1 MKLTTP
7 EQNPIGQKEKGK
19 KKTDQPPPLSFRA
32 PKSEYSLLLGVVK
45 GKIGSE
51 GREKVAEQHKK
62 TSLLFGSERRD
73 IVKREV
79 RVHWGARREGRRAA
93 LGDPFEQ
100 EGATVQP
107 GKERGTCAGA

>member
-1 MKLTTP
+1 M
-7 EQNPIGQKEKGK
+7 
-19 KKTDQPPPLSFRA
+19 
-32 PKSEYSLLLGVVK
+32 
-45 GKIGSE
+45 
-51 GREKVAEQHKK
+51 AEQHKK

-79 RVHWGARREGRRAA
+79 RVHWGARRKGGRAA

-107 GKERGTCAGA
+107 GKEGGRDVRRGLTSQLPAPSPPPCVLYGRPSAW